1 MFVTSF
7 KTQTALLINPLDLSI
22 DFSKIFLKF
31 LNRTLLFLKLMILA
45 DIS

>member
-22 DFSKIFLKF
+22 DFSKDIFEIFKSYF
-31 LNRTLLFLKLMILA
+31 VILKLMILV
-45 DIS
+45 DIF